1 MNPAFMHHGGDL
13 AAATRTY
20 GGARAEWLDLST
32 GINPLPWPVPM
43 DMPVN
48 WSELPDRAAL
58 VALEREAAAH
68 FGADPALCR
77 ALPGSEAA
85 LRLIAPELGLPGRHF
100 PLAYRSHAEAFDEAR
115 LHQAGVVD
123 PATVLV
129 VANPNNPDGTLH
141 HADQIAALLAAQEA
155 KGGWLLVDEAF
166 ADCHPSAS
174 VANMVRPER
183 RLIVLRSF
191 GKFFGLAGV
200 RLGFVL
206 APPNVLAALHRR
218 LGAWP
223 VNAAALAIGQA
234 AYADRAWITA
244 TLRELHERVAAL
256 DDVLF
261 RHGLAVTGACPLFR
275 LVHVFDAGALFEGLA
290 HRRILTRPFEQNGKL
305 LRLGLPRD
313 LAALTRLDAA
323 LAAIVRHG

>member
-1 MNPAFMHHGGDL
+1 MNPAFMHHGGEL
-13 AAATRTY
+13 AAAVRTY

-32 GINPLPWPVPM
+32 GINPLPWPVRTDLPI
-43 DMPVN
+43 N
-48 WSELPDRAAL
+48 WSDLPDHADL
-58 VALEREAAAH
+58 LALEREAAAH

-77 ALPGSEAA
+77 AVPGSEAA
-85 LRLIAPELGLPGRHF
+85 LRLIALVLGLPGRHF
-100 PLAYRSHAEAFDEAR
+100 PLTYRSHVEAFDEVC
-115 LHQAGVVD
+115 LYQAGAVGA
-123 PATVLV
+123 ATVLV

-166 ADCHPSAS
+166 VDCHPGAS
-174 VANMVRPER
+174 VVTMVRPER

-206 APPNVLAALHRR
+206 APPDLLAALHRR

-223 VNAAALAIGQA
+223 VNATALAIGRT
-234 AYADRAWITA
+234 AYGDRAWVAA
-244 TLRELHERVAAL
+244 TLHDLRARAAAL

-261 RHGLAVTGACPLFR
+261 RHGLTFVGECPLFR
-275 LVHVFDAGALFEGLA
+275 LVHVPAAGALFEGLA
-290 HRRILTRPFEQNGKL
+290 HRRILTRPFEQNGSL

-313 LAALTRLDAA
+313 SVALTRLDAA
-323 LAAIVRHG
+323 LTEAVRHG

>member
-1 MNPAFMHHGGDL
+1 MNPAFLHHGGDL
-13 AAATRTY
+13 AAAIRTY
-20 GGARAEWLDLST
+20 GGVRAEWLDLST
-32 GINPLPWPVPM
+32 GINPLPWPVPK
-43 DMPVN
+43 DLPIN
-48 WSELPDRAAL
+48 WSELPDRKAL
-58 VALEREAAAH
+58 AALEREAAAH

-77 ALPGSEAA
+77 TVPGSEAA
-85 LRLIAPELGLPGRHF
+85 LRLIAPVLGLPGRHF
-100 PLAYRSHAEAFDEAR
+100 PLTYRSHVEAFDQACP
-115 LHQAGVVD
+115 HQAGAVD

-129 VANPNNPDGTLH
+129 VANPNNPDGTLRH
-141 HADQIAALLAAQEA
+141 PDQIVALLAAQEA
-155 KGGWLLVDEAF
+155 NSGWLLVDEAF

-206 APPNVLAALHRR
+206 APPDLLAALHRR

-234 AYADRAWITA
+234 AYADRAWVTA
-244 TLRELHERVAAL
+244 TIDNLWARAVAL

-261 RHGLAVTGACPLFR
+261 RHGLTVQGACPLFR
-275 LVHVFDAGALFEGLA
+275 LAHVSAAGALFEGLA
-290 HRRILTRPFEQNGKL
+290 HRRILTRPFEHNGTL

-313 LAALTRLDAA
+313 LAALARLDAA
-323 LAAIVRHG
+323 LTQVVQHG

>member
-1 MNPAFMHHGGDL
+1 MNPAFMHHGGEL
-13 AAATRTY
+13 AAAVRTY

-32 GINPLPWPVPM
+32 GINPLPWPVPK
-43 DMPVN
+43 DLPIN
-48 WSELPDRAAL
+48 WSELPDRKAL
-58 VALEREAAAH
+58 AALEREAAAH

-77 ALPGSEAA
+77 TVPGSEAA
-85 LRLIAPELGLPGRHF
+85 LRLIAPVLGLPGRHF
-100 PLAYRSHAEAFDEAR
+100 PLTYRSHVEAFDQACP
-115 LHQAGVVD
+115 HQAGAVD

-129 VANPNNPDGTLH
+129 VANPNNPDGTLRH
-141 HADQIAALLAAQEA
+141 PDQIVALLAAQEA
-155 KGGWLLVDEAF
+155 NSGWLLVDEAF

-206 APPNVLAALHRR
+206 APPALLSALNRR

-223 VNAAALAIGQA
+223 VSAAALAIGRA
-234 AYADRAWITA
+234 AYGDRAWIAA
-244 TLRELHERVAAL
+244 TRRDLGGRAAAL
-256 DDVLF
+256 DEVLI
-261 RHGLAVTGACPLFR
+261 RHGMAVQGACPLFR
-275 LVHVFDAGALFEGLA
+275 LAHAPNAASLFEGLA
-290 HRRILTRPFEQNGKL
+290 RRHVLTRPFEQSGRM

-313 LAALTRLDAA
+313 SAA
-323 LAAIVRHG
+323 LARLDEALAQADPHD